1 MRWGAVG
8 AREVFF
14 LIAPDRVGA
23 ESAGASLALAA
34 RVAGCIL
41 TAVSSLRAI
50 FWAAAFSLVLWCGG
64 VRAEEGATALVWRLD
79 QVEKIGGRVAE
90 MIGAPRVRDGAV
102 VFDGE
107 RDGLLVSVNPLAGLK
122 EFTVEVWFCPA
133 EDGPPEQ
140 RFWHA
145 QDAAGSRALLET
157 RLDGMGSWW
166 LDTYLLQVGKEG
178 RPLIDPKRK
187 HATEKWYWVAL
198 RYDGKTMAHFV
209 NGEKEREGEVEFGPT
224 GEGRTSLGV
233 RQNRIHWFKGA
244 IREVRVTPAALAD
257 EKLQRVK

>member
-1 MRWGAVG
+1 MAVSL
-8 AREVFF
+8 A
-14 LIAPDRVGA
+14 
-23 ESAGASLALAA
+23 ASLALAA
-34 RVAGCIL
+34 RVAGRSV
-41 TAVSSLRAI
+41 AGVFSLRAI
-50 FWAAAFSLVLWCGG
+50 FGAAAFSLLLWGGG
-64 VRAEEGATALVWRLD
+64 VRAEAGAAALVWRLD

-90 MIGAPRVRDGAV
+90 AIGAPRVVDGAV

-107 RDGLLVSVNPLAGLK
+107 KDGLLVSVNPLAGLK
-122 EFTVEVWFCPA
+122 EFTVEVLFRPT
-133 EDGPPEQ
+133 ENGPPEQ

-166 LDTYLLQVGKEG
+166 LDTYLMNGGKEG
-178 RPLIDPKRK
+178 RMLIDPKRK

-224 GEGRTSLGV
+224 GEGKTSIGV
-233 RQNRIHWFKGA
+233 RQTRVHWFKGA
-244 IREVRVTPAALAD
+244 IR
-257 EKLQRVK
+257 

>member
-1 MRWGAVG
+1 MRSGAGGTHTKGSG
-8 AREVFF
+8 APTRKVRCERG
-14 LIAPDRVGA
+14 AP
-23 ESAGASLALAA
+23 SLALAA
-34 RVAGCIL
+34 EVVGRIVVG
-41 TAVSSLRAI
+41 VFSLRAI
-50 FWAAAFSLVLWCGG
+50 FWAAVLSLLLWRGG
-64 VRAEEGATALVWRLD
+64 LRAEEGAAPQVWRLD

-90 MIGAPRVRDGAV
+90 AIGAPRVVGGAV

-107 RDGLLVSVNPLAGLK
+107 NDGLLVGVNPLAGLK
-122 EFTVEVWFCPA
+122 EFTVEVWFRPS

-166 LDTYLLQVGKEG
+166 LDTYLMNIGKEG

-224 GEGRTSLGV
+224 GAGRTSIGV

-244 IREVRVTPAALAD
+244 IREVRVTPVALA
-257 EKLQRVK
+257 EAKLQRVK

>member
-1 MRWGAVG
+1 MHC
-8 AREVFF
+8 
-14 LIAPDRVGA
+14 
-23 ESAGASLALAA
+23 ASLALAA
-34 RVAGCIL
+34 GKTGRIVAG
-41 TAVSSLRAI
+41 VFFLRAI
-50 FWAAAFSLVLWCGG
+50 FWSAACSLLLCGGG
-64 VRAEEGATALVWRLD
+64 VRAEDGAAASIWRLD
-79 QVEKIGGRVAE
+79 QVEKIGGRTAE
-90 MIGAPRVRDGAV
+90 AIGVPRVVDGAV

-107 RDGLLVSVNPLAGLK
+107 KDGLLVSVNPLAGLK
-122 EFTVEVWFCPA
+122 EFTVEVLFRPA

-166 LDTYLLQVGKEG
+166 LDTYLMNVGKEG

-224 GEGRTSLGV
+224 GAGRTSIGV

-244 IREVRVTPAALAD
+244 IREVRVTPAALAE